1 MKKLFTLIAVALCT
15 LGASAVEYTD
25 VASRTD
31 AVYAEATT
39 LKAGD
44 TCVPVAFWL
53 KSAGNVQTL
62 GITAITLPAG
72 AKFVTFY
79 DEDEDDNFYATLI
92 KGNTTASKHSVSP
105 ALIKENEL
113 RIGINTVK
121 GDCFKT
127 DATKLFNLYVTIPS
141 DMAAGDYA
149 ITLSGIEYSNN
160 SATTPYT
167 DTPVK
172 GKLDVEDV
180 VCKLTITGADA
191 ISNIAADGTEAAAPA
206 KKVVDGQLVIET
218 ANGTFNAAGAQVK

>member
-79 DEDEDDNFYATLI
+79 DEDEDDNFYATFI
-92 KGNTTASKHSVSP
+92 KGNTTASKHSLAC
-105 ALIKENEL
+105 ALIKDNEL

-160 SATTPYT
+160 SATTP
-167 DTPVK
+167 
-172 GKLDVEDV
+172 
-180 VCKLTITGADA
+180 
-191 ISNIAADGTEAAAPA
+191 A